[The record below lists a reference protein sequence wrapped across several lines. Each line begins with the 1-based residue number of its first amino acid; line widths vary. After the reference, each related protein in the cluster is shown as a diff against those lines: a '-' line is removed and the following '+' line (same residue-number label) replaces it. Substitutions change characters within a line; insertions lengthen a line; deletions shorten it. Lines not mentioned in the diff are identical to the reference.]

1 MPRYKLTIEY
11 NGTNFIG
18 WQKQKKGLSI
28 QGTIEKA
35 AKNFLQSEVDLT
47 VAGRTDS
54 GVHAEAQVAHLDI
67 FKKLKIKNILFGLNF
82 YLSKE
87 KFGEDISIK
96 KVNKVDSNFNARF
109 SAKKKTYKY
118 KIYNNESR
126 SPMHAY
132 NTWWVSQKLNIVD
145 MKKASK
151 YLLGNHDFSSFR
163 ASGCQAISPI
173 KTLDKIVI
181 IKKGSKGSL
190 LAYENNYYEVSVV
203 PETKLIDPTGA
214 GDSFAGGVLGYMA
227 IHGFKNPLQAVLH
240 GTAIASYTVS
250 SFGLDNLSTITE
262 KNLNQKINKIT
273 YNKV

>member
-18 WQKQKKGLSI
+18 WQKQKKGFSI

-35 AKNFLQSEVDLT
+35 AKNFLQSEVDLI
-47 VAGRTDS
+47 VAGRTDA

-96 KVNKVDSNFNARF
+96 KVNKVDANFNARF
-109 SAKKKTYKY
+109 GAKKKTYKY

-163 ASGCQAISPI
+163 ASGCQALSPI
-173 KTLDKIVI
+173 KTLDKIAI
-181 IKKGSKGSL
+181 IKKKNIITLTFTARSFLYNQVRIMTGTLKDVGSGLINPIALKRILQKKKRTSSGVTAPSKGL
-190 LAYENNYYEVSVV
+190 TLYKVYY
-203 PETKLIDPTGA
+203 
-214 GDSFAGGVLGYMA
+214 
-227 IHGFKNPLQAVLH
+227 
-240 GTAIASYTVS
+240 
-250 SFGLDNLSTITE
+250 
-262 KNLNQKINKIT
+262 
-273 YNKV
+273 

>member
-18 WQKQKKGLSI
+18 WQKQKKGFSI

-35 AKNFLQSEVDLT
+35 AKNFLQSEVDLI
-47 VAGRTDS
+47 VAGRTDA
-54 GVHAEAQVAHLDI
+54 GVHADAQVAHLDI

-96 KVNKVDSNFNARF
+96 KVNKVDANFNARF
-109 SAKKKTYKY
+109 GAKKKIYKY
-118 KIYNNESR
+118 KIYNNKSR

-163 ASGCQAISPI
+163 ASGCQALSPI
-173 KTLDKIVI
+173 KTLDKIAI
-181 IKKGSKGSL
+181 IKKKNIITLTFTARSFLYNQVRIMTGTLKDVGSGLINPAALKKILQKKKRASSGITAPSKGL
-190 LAYENNYYEVSVV
+190 TLYKVYY
-203 PETKLIDPTGA
+203 
-214 GDSFAGGVLGYMA
+214 
-227 IHGFKNPLQAVLH
+227 
-240 GTAIASYTVS
+240 
-250 SFGLDNLSTITE
+250 
-262 KNLNQKINKIT
+262 
-273 YNKV
+273 

>member
-35 AKNFLQSEVDLT
+35 AKNFLQREVDLT
-47 VAGRTDS
+47 VAGRTDA

-96 KVNKVDSNFNARF
+96 KVNKVDANFNARF
-109 SAKKKTYKY
+109 GAKKKTYKY

-163 ASGCQAISPI
+163 ASGCQALSPV
-173 KTLDKIVI
+173 KTLDKIAI
-181 IKKGSKGSL
+181 IKKKNIITLNFTARSFLYNQVRIMTGTLKDVGSGLINPVALKRILQKKKRTSSGVTAPSKGL
-190 LAYENNYYEVSVV
+190 TLFKIYY
-203 PETKLIDPTGA
+203 
-214 GDSFAGGVLGYMA
+214 
-227 IHGFKNPLQAVLH
+227 
-240 GTAIASYTVS
+240 
-250 SFGLDNLSTITE
+250 
-262 KNLNQKINKIT
+262 
-273 YNKV
+273 

>member
-18 WQKQKKGLSI
+18 WQKQKKGFSI

-35 AKNFLQSEVDLT
+35 AKNFLQSEVDLI
-47 VAGRTDS
+47 VAGRTDA

-87 KFGEDISIK
+87 KFGQDISIK
-96 KVNKVDSNFNARF
+96 KVNKVDANFNARF
-109 SAKKKTYKY
+109 GAKKKTYKY

-163 ASGCQAISPI
+163 ASGCQALSPV
-173 KTLDKIVI
+173 KTLDKIAI
-181 IKKGSKGSL
+181 IKKKNIITLTFTARSFLYNQVRIMTGTLKDVGSGLINPIALKNILQKKKRTSSGVTAPSKGL
-190 LAYENNYYEVSVV
+190 TLYKVYY
-203 PETKLIDPTGA
+203 
-214 GDSFAGGVLGYMA
+214 
-227 IHGFKNPLQAVLH
+227 
-240 GTAIASYTVS
+240 
-250 SFGLDNLSTITE
+250 
-262 KNLNQKINKIT
+262 
-273 YNKV
+273 

>member
-18 WQKQKKGLSI
+18 WQKQKKGFSI

-47 VAGRTDS
+47 VAGRTDA
-54 GVHAEAQVAHLDI
+54 GVHADAQVAHLDI

-96 KVNKVDSNFNARF
+96 KVNKVDATFNARF
-109 SAKKKTYKY
+109 DAKKKVYKY
-118 KIYNNESR
+118 KIYNNKSR

-163 ASGCQAISPI
+163 ASGCQALSPI
-173 KTLDKIVI
+173 KTLDKIAV
-181 IKKGSKGSL
+181 IKKKNMITLTFTARSFLYNQVRIMTGTLKDVGSGLIKPEALKKILQKKKRASSGITAPSKGL
-190 LAYENNYYEVSVV
+190 TLYKVYY
-203 PETKLIDPTGA
+203 
-214 GDSFAGGVLGYMA
+214 
-227 IHGFKNPLQAVLH
+227 
-240 GTAIASYTVS
+240 
-250 SFGLDNLSTITE
+250 
-262 KNLNQKINKIT
+262 
-273 YNKV
+273 

>member
-18 WQKQKKGLSI
+18 WQKQKKGFSI

-35 AKNFLQSEVDLT
+35 AKNFLQSEVDLI
-47 VAGRTDS
+47 VAGRTDA

-96 KVNKVDSNFNARF
+96 KVNKVDANFNARF
-109 SAKKKTYKY
+109 GAKKKTYKY

-126 SPMHAY
+126 SPMHSY

-163 ASGCQAISPI
+163 ASGCQALSPV
-173 KTLDKIVI
+173 KTLDKIAI
-181 IKKGSKGSL
+181 IKKKNIITLTFTARSFLYNQVRIMTGTLKDVGSGLINPIALKKILQKKKRTNSGVTAPSKGL
-190 LAYENNYYEVSVV
+190 TLYKVYY
-203 PETKLIDPTGA
+203 
-214 GDSFAGGVLGYMA
+214 
-227 IHGFKNPLQAVLH
+227 
-240 GTAIASYTVS
+240 
-250 SFGLDNLSTITE
+250 
-262 KNLNQKINKIT
+262 
-273 YNKV
+273 

>member
-18 WQKQKKGLSI
+18 WQKQKKGFSI
-28 QGTIEKA
+28 QETIEKA
-35 AKNFLQSEVDLT
+35 AKNFLQSEVDLI
-47 VAGRTDS
+47 VAGRTDA

-87 KFGEDISIK
+87 KFGDDISIK
-96 KVNKVDSNFNARF
+96 KVNKVDANFNARF
-109 SAKKKTYKY
+109 GAKKKTYKY

-126 SPMHAY
+126 SPMHSY

-163 ASGCQAISPI
+163 ASGCQALSPV
-173 KTLDKIVI
+173 KTLDKIAI
-181 IKKGSKGSL
+181 IKKKNIITLTFTARSFLYNQVRIMTGTLKDVGSGLISPIALKRILQKKKRTSSGVTAPSKGL
-190 LAYENNYYEVSVV
+190 TLYKVYY
-203 PETKLIDPTGA
+203 
-214 GDSFAGGVLGYMA
+214 
-227 IHGFKNPLQAVLH
+227 
-240 GTAIASYTVS
+240 
-250 SFGLDNLSTITE
+250 
-262 KNLNQKINKIT
+262 
-273 YNKV
+273 

>member
-18 WQKQKKGLSI
+18 WQKQKKGFSI

-35 AKNFLQSEVDLT
+35 AKNFLQNEVELT
-47 VAGRTDS
+47 VAGRTDA
-54 GVHAEAQVAHLDI
+54 GVHADAQVAHLDI

-96 KVNKVDSNFNARF
+96 KVNKVDANFNARF
-109 SAKKKTYKY
+109 GAKKKIYKY
-118 KIYNNESR
+118 KIYNNKSR

-163 ASGCQAISPI
+163 ASGCQALSPI
-173 KTLDKIVI
+173 KTLDKIAV
-181 IKKGSKGSL
+181 IKKKNMITLTFTARSFLYNQVRIMTGTLKDVGSGLIKPEALKKILQKKKRASSGITAPSKGL
-190 LAYENNYYEVSVV
+190 TLYKVYY
-203 PETKLIDPTGA
+203 
-214 GDSFAGGVLGYMA
+214 
-227 IHGFKNPLQAVLH
+227 
-240 GTAIASYTVS
+240 
-250 SFGLDNLSTITE
+250 
-262 KNLNQKINKIT
+262 
-273 YNKV
+273 

>member
-18 WQKQKKGLSI
+18 WQKQKKGFSI

-35 AKNFLQSEVDLT
+35 AKNFLQSEVDLI
-47 VAGRTDS
+47 VAGRTDA

-96 KVNKVDSNFNARF
+96 KVNKVDANFNARF
-109 SAKKKTYKY
+109 GAKKKTYKY

-163 ASGCQAISPI
+163 ASGCQALSPV
-173 KTLDKIVI
+173 KTLDKIAI
-181 IKKGSKGSL
+181 IKKKNIITLTFTARSFLYNQVRIMTGTLKDVGSGLINPIALKKILQKKKRTSSGVTAPSKGL
-190 LAYENNYYEVSVV
+190 TLYKIYY
-203 PETKLIDPTGA
+203 
-214 GDSFAGGVLGYMA
+214 
-227 IHGFKNPLQAVLH
+227 
-240 GTAIASYTVS
+240 
-250 SFGLDNLSTITE
+250 
-262 KNLNQKINKIT
+262 
-273 YNKV
+273 

>member
-18 WQKQKKGLSI
+18 WQKQKKGFSI

-47 VAGRTDS
+47 VAGRTDA
-54 GVHAEAQVAHLDI
+54 GVHADAQVAHLDI

-96 KVNKVDSNFNARF
+96 KVNKVDANFNARF
-109 SAKKKTYKY
+109 GAKKKTYKY

-132 NTWWVSQKLNIVD
+132 NTWWVSQKLNIIN

-163 ASGCQAISPI
+163 ASGCQALSPI
-173 KTLDKIVI
+173 KTLDKIAV
-181 IKKGSKGSL
+181 IKKKNIITLTFTARSFLYNQVRIMTGTLKDVGSGLIKPEALKKILQKKKRASSGITAPSKGL
-190 LAYENNYYEVSVV
+190 TLYKVYY
-203 PETKLIDPTGA
+203 
-214 GDSFAGGVLGYMA
+214 
-227 IHGFKNPLQAVLH
+227 
-240 GTAIASYTVS
+240 
-250 SFGLDNLSTITE
+250 
-262 KNLNQKINKIT
+262 
-273 YNKV
+273 

>member
-18 WQKQKKGLSI
+18 WQKQKKGFSI

-35 AKNFLQSEVDLT
+35 AKNFLQSEVDLI
-47 VAGRTDS
+47 VAGRTDA
-54 GVHAEAQVAHLDI
+54 GVHADAQVAHLDI

-96 KVNKVDSNFNARF
+96 KVNKVDADFNARF
-109 SAKKKTYKY
+109 DAKKKTYKY

-163 ASGCQAISPI
+163 ASGCQALSPI
-173 KTLDKIVI
+173 KTLDKIAI
-181 IKKGSKGSL
+181 IKKKNIITLTFTARSFLYNQVRIMTGTLKDVGSGLINPVALKRILQKKKRSSSGVTAPSKGL
-190 LAYENNYYEVSVV
+190 TLYKVYY
-203 PETKLIDPTGA
+203 
-214 GDSFAGGVLGYMA
+214 
-227 IHGFKNPLQAVLH
+227 
-240 GTAIASYTVS
+240 
-250 SFGLDNLSTITE
+250 
-262 KNLNQKINKIT
+262 
-273 YNKV
+273 

>member
-18 WQKQKKGLSI
+18 WQKQKKGFSI

-35 AKNFLQSEVDLT
+35 AKNFLQSEVDLI
-47 VAGRTDS
+47 VAGRTDA

-96 KVNKVDSNFNARF
+96 KVNKVDANFNARF
-109 SAKKKTYKY
+109 GAKKKTYKY

-163 ASGCQAISPI
+163 ASGCQALSPI
-173 KTLDKIVI
+173 KTLDKIAI
-181 IKKGSKGSL
+181 IKKKNIITLTFTARSFLYNQVRIMTGTLKDVGSGLINPVALKKILQKKKRTSSGITAPSKGL
-190 LAYENNYYEVSVV
+190 TLYKVYY
-203 PETKLIDPTGA
+203 
-214 GDSFAGGVLGYMA
+214 
-227 IHGFKNPLQAVLH
+227 
-240 GTAIASYTVS
+240 
-250 SFGLDNLSTITE
+250 
-262 KNLNQKINKIT
+262 
-273 YNKV
+273 

>member
-18 WQKQKKGLSI
+18 WQKQKKGFSI
-28 QGTIEKA
+28 QGTVEKA
-35 AKNFLQSEVDLT
+35 AKNFLQSEVNLT
-47 VAGRTDS
+47 VAGRTDA

-67 FKKLKIKNILFGLNF
+67 FKKLNIKNILFGLNF

-96 KVNKVDSNFNARF
+96 KVNKVDANFNARF
-109 SAKKKTYKY
+109 GAKKKTYKY
-118 KIYNNESR
+118 KIYNNETK

-163 ASGCQAISPI
+163 ASGCQASSPI
-173 KTLDKIVI
+173 KTIERIAINKKKNIITLTFTARSFLYNQVRIMTGTLKEIGSGLINPEELKKIL
-181 IKKGSKGSL
+181 KKKKRSSSGVTAPSKGL
-190 LAYENNYYEVSVV
+190 TLC
-203 PETKLIDPTGA
+203 
-214 GDSFAGGVLGYMA
+214 
-227 IHGFKNPLQAVLH
+227 
-240 GTAIASYTVS
+240 
-250 SFGLDNLSTITE
+250 
-262 KNLNQKINKIT
+262 
-273 YNKV
+273 KVFY

>member
-18 WQKQKKGLSI
+18 WQKQKKGFSI

-35 AKNFLQSEVDLT
+35 AKNFLQSEVDLI
-47 VAGRTDS
+47 VAGRTDA

-109 SAKKKTYKY
+109 GAKKKTYKY

-163 ASGCQAISPI
+163 ASGCQALSPV
-173 KTLDKIVI
+173 KTLDKIAI
-181 IKKGSKGSL
+181 IKKKNIITLTFTARSFLYNQVRIMTGTLKDVGSGLINPIALKRILQKKKRTSSGVTAPSKGL
-190 LAYENNYYEVSVV
+190 TLYKVYY
-203 PETKLIDPTGA
+203 
-214 GDSFAGGVLGYMA
+214 
-227 IHGFKNPLQAVLH
+227 
-240 GTAIASYTVS
+240 
-250 SFGLDNLSTITE
+250 
-262 KNLNQKINKIT
+262 
-273 YNKV
+273 

>member
-18 WQKQKKGLSI
+18 WQKQKKGFSI

-35 AKNFLQSEVDLT
+35 AKNFLQSKVDLI
-47 VAGRTDS
+47 VAGRTDA
-54 GVHAEAQVAHLDI
+54 GVHADAQVAHLDI

-96 KVNKVDSNFNARF
+96 KVNKVDADFNARF
-109 SAKKKTYKY
+109 DAKKKTYKY

-132 NTWWVSQKLNIVD
+132 NTWWVSQNLNILD

-163 ASGCQAISPI
+163 ASGCQALSPI
-173 KTLDKIVI
+173 KTLDKIAI
-181 IKKGSKGSL
+181 IKK
-190 LAYENNYYEVSVV
+190 
-203 PETKLIDPTGA
+203 
-214 GDSFAGGVLGYMA
+214 
-227 IHGFKNPLQAVLH
+227 
-240 GTAIASYTVS
+240 
-250 SFGLDNLSTITE
+250 
-262 KNLNQKINKIT
+262 KI
-273 YNKV
+273 

>member
-18 WQKQKKGLSI
+18 WQKQKKGFSI

-35 AKNFLQSEVDLT
+35 AKNFLQSEVDLI
-47 VAGRTDS
+47 VAGRTDA
-54 GVHAEAQVAHLDI
+54 GVHADAQVAHLDI

-96 KVNKVDSNFNARF
+96 KVNKVDANFNARF
-109 SAKKKTYKY
+109 GAKKKTYKY
-118 KIYNNESR
+118 KIYNSECR

-151 YLLGNHDFSSFR
+151 HLLGNHDFSSFR
-163 ASGCQAISPI
+163 ASGCQALSPI
-173 KTLDKIVI
+173 KTLDKIGV
-181 IKKGSKGSL
+181 IKKKNIITLTFSARSFLYNQVRIMTGTLKDVGSGLIKPEALKRIIQKKKRSSSGITAPSKGL
-190 LAYENNYYEVSVV
+190 TLYKVYY
-203 PETKLIDPTGA
+203 
-214 GDSFAGGVLGYMA
+214 
-227 IHGFKNPLQAVLH
+227 
-240 GTAIASYTVS
+240 
-250 SFGLDNLSTITE
+250 
-262 KNLNQKINKIT
+262 
-273 YNKV
+273 

>member
-11 NGTNFIG
+11 KGTNFIG
-18 WQKQKKGLSI
+18 WQKQKKGFSI

-47 VAGRTDS
+47 VAGRTDA

-67 FKKLKIKNILFGLNF
+67 FKKLKIKNIFFGLNF

-96 KVNKVDSNFNARF
+96 KVNKVDANFNARF
-109 SAKKKTYKY
+109 GAKKKIYKY
-118 KIYNNESR
+118 KIYNNKSR
-126 SPMHAY
+126 SPMHAF

-163 ASGCQAISPI
+163 AAGCQALSPI

-181 IKKGSKGSL
+181 IKKKNIITLTFTARSFLYNQVRIMTGTLKDVGSGLINPVALKRILQKKKRSSSGITAPSKGL
-190 LAYENNYYEVSVV
+190 TLYKVYY
-203 PETKLIDPTGA
+203 
-214 GDSFAGGVLGYMA
+214 
-227 IHGFKNPLQAVLH
+227 
-240 GTAIASYTVS
+240 
-250 SFGLDNLSTITE
+250 
-262 KNLNQKINKIT
+262 
-273 YNKV
+273 

>member
-18 WQKQKKGLSI
+18 WQKQKKGFSI

-35 AKNFLQSEVDLT
+35 AKNFLQSEVDLI
-47 VAGRTDS
+47 VAGRTDA

-96 KVNKVDSNFNARF
+96 KVNKVDANFNARF
-109 SAKKKTYKY
+109 GAKKKTYKY

-132 NTWWVSQKLNIVD
+132 DTWWVSQKLNIVD

-163 ASGCQAISPI
+163 ASGCQALSPV
-173 KTLDKIVI
+173 KTLDKIAI
-181 IKKGSKGSL
+181 IKKKNIITLTFTARSFLYNQVRIMTGTLKDVGSGLITPIALKNILQKKKRTSSGVTAPSKGL
-190 LAYENNYYEVSVV
+190 TLYKVYY
-203 PETKLIDPTGA
+203 
-214 GDSFAGGVLGYMA
+214 
-227 IHGFKNPLQAVLH
+227 
-240 GTAIASYTVS
+240 
-250 SFGLDNLSTITE
+250 
-262 KNLNQKINKIT
+262 
-273 YNKV
+273 

>member
-18 WQKQKKGLSI
+18 WQKQKKGFSI

-35 AKNFLQSEVDLT
+35 AKNFLQSEVDLI
-47 VAGRTDS
+47 VAGRTDA
-54 GVHAEAQVAHLDI
+54 GVHADAQVAHLDI

-96 KVNKVDSNFNARF
+96 KVNKVDATFNARF
-109 SAKKKTYKY
+109 DAKKKVYKY
-118 KIYNNESR
+118 KIYNNKSR

-132 NTWWVSQKLNIVD
+132 NTWWVSQKLNIFD

-163 ASGCQAISPI
+163 ASGCQSLSPI
-173 KTLDKIVI
+173 KTLDKIAI
-181 IKKGSKGSL
+181 IKKKNIITLTFTARSFLYNQVRIMTGTLKDVGSGLINTEALKKILQKKERASSGITAPSKGL
-190 LAYENNYYEVSVV
+190 TLYKVYY
-203 PETKLIDPTGA
+203 
-214 GDSFAGGVLGYMA
+214 
-227 IHGFKNPLQAVLH
+227 
-240 GTAIASYTVS
+240 
-250 SFGLDNLSTITE
+250 
-262 KNLNQKINKIT
+262 
-273 YNKV
+273 

>member
-18 WQKQKKGLSI
+18 WQKQKKGFSI

-35 AKNFLQSEVDLT
+35 AKNFLQREVDLI
-47 VAGRTDS
+47 VAGRTDA

-87 KFGEDISIK
+87 TFGEDISIK
-96 KVNKVDSNFNARF
+96 KVNKVNANFNARF
-109 SAKKKTYKY
+109 GAKKKTYKY

-163 ASGCQAISPI
+163 ASGCQALSPV
-173 KTLDKIVI
+173 KTLDKIAI
-181 IKKGSKGSL
+181 IKKKNIITLTFTARSFLYNQVRIMTGTLKDVGSGLINPVALKRILQKKKRTSSGVTAPSKGL
-190 LAYENNYYEVSVV
+190 TLYKVYY
-203 PETKLIDPTGA
+203 
-214 GDSFAGGVLGYMA
+214 
-227 IHGFKNPLQAVLH
+227 
-240 GTAIASYTVS
+240 
-250 SFGLDNLSTITE
+250 
-262 KNLNQKINKIT
+262 
-273 YNKV
+273 

>member
-18 WQKQKKGLSI
+18 WQKQKKGFSI

-47 VAGRTDS
+47 VAGRTDA
-54 GVHAEAQVAHLDI
+54 GVHADAQVAHLDI

-96 KVNKVDSNFNARF
+96 KVNKVDANFNARF
-109 SAKKKTYKY
+109 GAKKKIYKY
-118 KIYNNESR
+118 KIYNNKSR

-173 KTLDKIVI
+173 KTLDKIAI
-181 IKKGSKGSL
+181 IKKENIITLTFTARSFLYNQVRIMAGTLKDVGSGLINPVALKRILQKKKRSSSGITAPSKGL
-190 LAYENNYYEVSVV
+190 TLY
-203 PETKLIDPTGA
+203 
-214 GDSFAGGVLGYMA
+214 
-227 IHGFKNPLQAVLH
+227 
-240 GTAIASYTVS
+240 
-250 SFGLDNLSTITE
+250 
-262 KNLNQKINKIT
+262 
-273 YNKV
+273 KVIY

>member
-18 WQKQKKGLSI
+18 WQKQKKGFSI
-28 QGTIEKA
+28 QGTVEKA
-35 AKNFLQSEVDLT
+35 AKNFLQSEVDLI
-47 VAGRTDS
+47 VAGRTDA

-96 KVNKVDSNFNARF
+96 KVNKVDANFNARF
-109 SAKKKTYKY
+109 DAKKKTYKY

-145 MKKASK
+145 MKKSSK

-163 ASGCQAISPI
+163 ASGCQSLSPI
-173 KTLDKIVI
+173 KTLDKIAI
-181 IKKGSKGSL
+181 IKKKNIITLTFTARSFLYNQVRIMTGTLKDVGSGLINPEALKKILQKKKRASSGITAPSKGL
-190 LAYENNYYEVSVV
+190 TLYKVYY
-203 PETKLIDPTGA
+203 
-214 GDSFAGGVLGYMA
+214 
-227 IHGFKNPLQAVLH
+227 
-240 GTAIASYTVS
+240 
-250 SFGLDNLSTITE
+250 
-262 KNLNQKINKIT
+262 
-273 YNKV
+273 

>member
-18 WQKQKKGLSI
+18 WQKQKKGFSI

-35 AKNFLQSEVDLT
+35 AKNFLQSEVDLI
-47 VAGRTDS
+47 VAGRTDA
-54 GVHAEAQVAHLDI
+54 GVHAVAQVAHLDI

-96 KVNKVDSNFNARF
+96 KVNKVDADFNARF
-109 SAKKKTYKY
+109 NAKKKIYKY

-132 NTWWVSQKLNIVD
+132 NTWWVSQKLNILD

-163 ASGCQAISPI
+163 ASGCQSLSPI
-173 KTLDKIVI
+173 KTLDKIAI
-181 IKKGSKGSL
+181 IKKKNIITLTFTARSFLYNQVRIMTGTLKDVGSGLINPVALKRILQKKKRSSSGITAPSKGL
-190 LAYENNYYEVSVV
+190 TLYKVYY
-203 PETKLIDPTGA
+203 
-214 GDSFAGGVLGYMA
+214 
-227 IHGFKNPLQAVLH
+227 
-240 GTAIASYTVS
+240 
-250 SFGLDNLSTITE
+250 
-262 KNLNQKINKIT
+262 
-273 YNKV
+273 

>member
-18 WQKQKKGLSI
+18 WQKQKKGFSI

-47 VAGRTDS
+47 VAGRTDA

-96 KVNKVDSNFNARF
+96 KVNKVDVNFNARF
-109 SAKKKTYKY
+109 GAKKKTYKY

-126 SPMHAY
+126 SPMHAN

-163 ASGCQAISPI
+163 ASGCQALSPN
-173 KTLDKIVI
+173 KTLDKIAI
-181 IKKGSKGSL
+181 IKKKNIIILTFTARSFLYNQVRIITGTLKDVGSGLINPVALKRILRKKKRSSSGVTAPSKGL
-190 LAYENNYYEVSVV
+190 TLHKVYY
-203 PETKLIDPTGA
+203 
-214 GDSFAGGVLGYMA
+214 
-227 IHGFKNPLQAVLH
+227 
-240 GTAIASYTVS
+240 
-250 SFGLDNLSTITE
+250 
-262 KNLNQKINKIT
+262 
-273 YNKV
+273 

>member
-18 WQKQKKGLSI
+18 WQKQKKGFSI

-35 AKNFLQSEVDLT
+35 AKNFLQSEVDIT
-47 VAGRTDS
+47 VAGRTDA
-54 GVHAEAQVAHLDI
+54 GVHADAQVAHLDI

-96 KVNKVDSNFNARF
+96 KVNKVDADFNARF
-109 SAKKKTYKY
+109 NAKKKTYKY

-132 NTWWVSQKLNIVD
+132 NTWWVSQKLNILD

-163 ASGCQAISPI
+163 ASGCQSLSPI
-173 KTLDKIVI
+173 KTLDKIAI
-181 IKKGSKGSL
+181 IKKKNIITLTFTARSFLYNQVRIMTGTLKDVGSGLINPEALKKILQKKKRASSGITAPSKGL
-190 LAYENNYYEVSVV
+190 TLYKVYY
-203 PETKLIDPTGA
+203 
-214 GDSFAGGVLGYMA
+214 
-227 IHGFKNPLQAVLH
+227 
-240 GTAIASYTVS
+240 
-250 SFGLDNLSTITE
+250 
-262 KNLNQKINKIT
+262 
-273 YNKV
+273 

>member
-18 WQKQKKGLSI
+18 WQKQKKGFSI

-47 VAGRTDS
+47 VAGRTDA

-96 KVNKVDSNFNARF
+96 KVNKVDANFNARF
-109 SAKKKTYKY
+109 GAKKKTYKY

-163 ASGCQAISPI
+163 ASGCQALSPV
-173 KTLDKIVI
+173 KTLDKIAI
-181 IKKGSKGSL
+181 IKKKNIITLTFTARSFLYNQVRIMTGTLKDVGSGLINPDSFKKNSSEKKRSSSGITAPSKGL
-190 LAYENNYYEVSVV
+190 TLYKVYY
-203 PETKLIDPTGA
+203 
-214 GDSFAGGVLGYMA
+214 
-227 IHGFKNPLQAVLH
+227 
-240 GTAIASYTVS
+240 
-250 SFGLDNLSTITE
+250 
-262 KNLNQKINKIT
+262 
-273 YNKV
+273 

>member
-18 WQKQKKGLSI
+18 WQKQKKGFSI

-35 AKNFLQSEVDLT
+35 AKNFLQSEVDLI
-47 VAGRTDS
+47 VAGRTDA

-96 KVNKVDSNFNARF
+96 KVNKVDANFNARF
-109 SAKKKTYKY
+109 GAKKKTYKY

-163 ASGCQAISPI
+163 ASGCQALSPI
-173 KTLDKIVI
+173 KTLDKIAI
-181 IKKGSKGSL
+181 IKKKNIITLTFTARSFLYNQVRIMTGTLKDVGSGLINPEALKKILQKKKRTSSGITAPSKGL
-190 LAYENNYYEVSVV
+190 TLYKVYY
-203 PETKLIDPTGA
+203 
-214 GDSFAGGVLGYMA
+214 
-227 IHGFKNPLQAVLH
+227 
-240 GTAIASYTVS
+240 
-250 SFGLDNLSTITE
+250 
-262 KNLNQKINKIT
+262 
-273 YNKV
+273 

>member
-18 WQKQKKGLSI
+18 WQKQKKGFSI

-96 KVNKVDSNFNARF
+96 KVNKVDTNFNARF
-109 SAKKKTYKY
+109 GAKKKTYKY

-163 ASGCQAISPI
+163 ASGCQALSPV
-173 KTLDKIVI
+173 KTLDKIAI
-181 IKKGSKGSL
+181 IKKKNIITLTFTARSFLYNQVRIMTGTLKDVGSGLIKPIALKRILQKKKRTSSGVTAPSKGL
-190 LAYENNYYEVSVV
+190 TLYKVYY
-203 PETKLIDPTGA
+203 
-214 GDSFAGGVLGYMA
+214 
-227 IHGFKNPLQAVLH
+227 
-240 GTAIASYTVS
+240 
-250 SFGLDNLSTITE
+250 
-262 KNLNQKINKIT
+262 
-273 YNKV
+273 

>member
-18 WQKQKKGLSI
+18 WQKQKKGFSI

-35 AKNFLQSEVDLT
+35 AKNFLQSEASLT
-47 VAGRTDS
+47 VAGRTDA
-54 GVHAEAQVAHLDI
+54 GVHADAQVAHLDI

-96 KVNKVDSNFNARF
+96 KVNKVDANFNARF
-109 SAKKKTYKY
+109 GAKKKTYKY

-163 ASGCQAISPI
+163 ASGCQALSPI
-173 KTLDKIVI
+173 KTLDKIAI
-181 IKKGSKGSL
+181 IKKKNIITLTFTARSFLYNQVRIMTGTLKDVGSGLIKPEALKKILQKKKRASSGITAPSKGL
-190 LAYENNYYEVSVV
+190 TLYKVYY
-203 PETKLIDPTGA
+203 
-214 GDSFAGGVLGYMA
+214 
-227 IHGFKNPLQAVLH
+227 
-240 GTAIASYTVS
+240 
-250 SFGLDNLSTITE
+250 
-262 KNLNQKINKIT
+262 
-273 YNKV
+273 

>member
-18 WQKQKKGLSI
+18 WQKQKKGFSI

-47 VAGRTDS
+47 VAGRTDA
-54 GVHAEAQVAHLDI
+54 GVHADAQVAHLDI

-96 KVNKVDSNFNARF
+96 KVNKVDATFNARF
-109 SAKKKTYKY
+109 DAKKKVYKY
-118 KIYNNESR
+118 RIYNNKSR
-126 SPMHAY
+126 SPMHAF

-163 ASGCQAISPI
+163 ASGCQSLSPI
-173 KTLDKIVI
+173 KTLDKIAI
-181 IKKGSKGSL
+181 IKKKNIITLTFTARSFLYNQVRIMTGTLKDVGSGLINPVALKRILQKKKRSSSGITAPSKGL
-190 LAYENNYYEVSVV
+190 TLYKVYY
-203 PETKLIDPTGA
+203 
-214 GDSFAGGVLGYMA
+214 
-227 IHGFKNPLQAVLH
+227 
-240 GTAIASYTVS
+240 
-250 SFGLDNLSTITE
+250 
-262 KNLNQKINKIT
+262 
-273 YNKV
+273 

>member
-18 WQKQKKGLSI
+18 WQKQKKGFSI

-35 AKNFLQSEVDLT
+35 AKNFLQSEVDLI
-47 VAGRTDS
+47 VAGRTDA

-96 KVNKVDSNFNARF
+96 KVNKVNANFNARF
-109 SAKKKTYKY
+109 GAKKKTYKY
-118 KIYNNESR
+118 NIYNNESR

-163 ASGCQAISPI
+163 ASGCQALSPV
-173 KTLDKIVI
+173 KTLDKIAI
-181 IKKGSKGSL
+181 IKKKNIITLTFTARSFLYNQVRIMTGTLKDVGSGLINPIALKRILQKKKRTSSGVTAPSKGL
-190 LAYENNYYEVSVV
+190 TLHKVYY
-203 PETKLIDPTGA
+203 
-214 GDSFAGGVLGYMA
+214 
-227 IHGFKNPLQAVLH
+227 
-240 GTAIASYTVS
+240 
-250 SFGLDNLSTITE
+250 
-262 KNLNQKINKIT
+262 
-273 YNKV
+273 

>member
-18 WQKQKKGLSI
+18 WQKQKKGFSI

-35 AKNFLQSEVDLT
+35 AKNFLQSEVDLI
-47 VAGRTDS
+47 VAGRTDA

-96 KVNKVDSNFNARF
+96 KVNKVDANFNARF
-109 SAKKKTYKY
+109 GAKKKTYKY

-126 SPMHAY
+126 SPLYAY
-132 NTWWVSQKLNIVD
+132 NTWWVSQKLNVVD

-163 ASGCQAISPI
+163 ASGCQALSPV
-173 KTLDKIVI
+173 KTLDKIAI
-181 IKKGSKGSL
+181 IKKKNIITLTFTARSFLYNQVRIMTGTLKDVGSGLINPIALKNILQKKKRTSSGVTAPSKGL
-190 LAYENNYYEVSVV
+190 TLYKVYY
-203 PETKLIDPTGA
+203 
-214 GDSFAGGVLGYMA
+214 
-227 IHGFKNPLQAVLH
+227 
-240 GTAIASYTVS
+240 
-250 SFGLDNLSTITE
+250 
-262 KNLNQKINKIT
+262 
-273 YNKV
+273 

>member
-18 WQKQKKGLSI
+18 WQKQKKGFSI

-35 AKNFLQSEVDLT
+35 AKNFLQSEVDLI
-47 VAGRTDS
+47 VAGRTDA

-96 KVNKVDSNFNARF
+96 KVNKVDANFNARF
-109 SAKKKTYKY
+109 GAKKKTYKY
-118 KIYNNESR
+118 KIYNNECR

-163 ASGCQAISPI
+163 ASGCQALSPV
-173 KTLDKIVI
+173 KTLDKIAI
-181 IKKGSKGSL
+181 IKKKNIITLTFTARSFLYNQVRIMTGTLKDVGSGLINPIALKRILQKKKRTSSGVTAPSKGL
-190 LAYENNYYEVSVV
+190 TLYKVYY
-203 PETKLIDPTGA
+203 
-214 GDSFAGGVLGYMA
+214 
-227 IHGFKNPLQAVLH
+227 
-240 GTAIASYTVS
+240 
-250 SFGLDNLSTITE
+250 
-262 KNLNQKINKIT
+262 
-273 YNKV
+273 

>member
-18 WQKQKKGLSI
+18 WQKQKKGFSI

-35 AKNFLQSEVDLT
+35 AKNFLQSEVDLI
-47 VAGRTDS
+47 VAGRTDA
-54 GVHAEAQVAHLDI
+54 GVHADAQVAHLDI

-96 KVNKVDSNFNARF
+96 KVNKVDANFNARF
-109 SAKKKTYKY
+109 GAKKKIYKY
-118 KIYNNESR
+118 KIYNNKSR

-163 ASGCQAISPI
+163 ASGCQSLSPI
-173 KTLDKIVI
+173 KTLDKIAI
-181 IKKGSKGSL
+181 IKKKNIITLTFTARSFLYNQVRIMTGTLKDVGSGLIKPEALKKILQKKKRASSGITAPSKGL
-190 LAYENNYYEVSVV
+190 TLYKVYY
-203 PETKLIDPTGA
+203 
-214 GDSFAGGVLGYMA
+214 
-227 IHGFKNPLQAVLH
+227 
-240 GTAIASYTVS
+240 
-250 SFGLDNLSTITE
+250 
-262 KNLNQKINKIT
+262 
-273 YNKV
+273 

>member
-18 WQKQKKGLSI
+18 WQKQKKGISI

-35 AKNFLQSEVDLT
+35 AKNFLQSEVDLI
-47 VAGRTDS
+47 VAGRTDA

-109 SAKKKTYKY
+109 GAKKKTYKY

-163 ASGCQAISPI
+163 ASGCQALSPV
-173 KTLDKIVI
+173 KTLDKIAI
-181 IKKGSKGSL
+181 IKKKNIITLTFTARSFLYNQVRIMTGTLKDVGSGLINPIALKRILQKKKRTSSGVTAPSKGL
-190 LAYENNYYEVSVV
+190 TLYKVYY
-203 PETKLIDPTGA
+203 
-214 GDSFAGGVLGYMA
+214 
-227 IHGFKNPLQAVLH
+227 
-240 GTAIASYTVS
+240 
-250 SFGLDNLSTITE
+250 
-262 KNLNQKINKIT
+262 
-273 YNKV
+273 